1 MITLRLTDSQDSPT
15 NRVCQDF
22 DQSGYVIHKAPVRY
36 YHDDLN
42 AIPTVMWCQ
51 FCHQAFVDV
60 APDGARLRLR
70 L

>member
-1 MITLRLTDSQDSPT
+1 MITLRFTDGQDSPT
-15 NRVCQDF
+15 NRACQDD

-42 AIPTVMWCQ
+42 TIPTVMWCQ

-60 APDGARLRLR
+60 APQWSAS
-70 L
+70 